1 MALPNKLKDFNLF
14 GDGDIWQGKIEE
26 LNLPKLARKME
37 EFTGGG
43 MDGTVELD
51 MGNEKIEFEWT
62 AGGIIA
68 EIFKGYGSTKLDS
81 NMLRFMGAYE
91 RDDTDEVIAVEVI
104 VRGRHRDI
112 DMGTAKKGDSNVI
125 KVTTSCSYYKL
136 IVDGA
141 TKIEIDV
148 PNYVFKVDGE
158 DRLAKKRGAIGM

>member
-26 LNLPKLARKME
+26 LNLPKLARKVE
-37 EFTGGG
+37 EYSGAG
-43 MDGTVELD
+43 MDGTVEID
-51 MGNEKIEFEWT
+51 MGNEKIEFEWS

-68 EIFKGYGSTKLDS
+68 EIFNGYGATKLDN

-91 RDDTDEVIAVEVI
+91 RDDTAEVVAVEVI
-104 VRGRHRDI
+104 VRGRHREI

-125 KVTTSCSYYKL
+125 KVVTSCSYYKL
-136 IVDGA
+136 LVDGA

-148 PNYVFKVDGE
+148 PNYVFLVNGE
-158 DRLAKKRGAIGM
+158 DRLSAKRGAIGM